1 MYSLLKIIR
10 QTLPD
15 KITLALKETINIKR
29 IISRDMTL
37 VKINIDNRI
46 IVLAEHQSI
55 INENMLRQGMCF
67 RVVRLAIYRLFLVY
81 SVYNAIPS

>member
-1 MYSLLKIIR
+1 
-10 QTLPD
+10 
-15 KITLALKETINIKR
+15 
-29 IISRDMTL
+29 MTL